1 MLLHGI
7 TLAPLDEEPR
17 AAESGILYPFY
28 ADDKGFDGLARQSA
42 HLLKLLM
49 ERGMEWGYL
58 PDPLKS
64 VFISDT
70 PGREE
75 VARWEFAADGLVLN
89 FVSGSWYLGAYM
101 GPQEELATG
110 FKPQVEAWA

>member
-1 MLLHGI
+1 MCRRLGI
-7 TLAPLDEEPR
+7 SHPFFADN
-17 AAESGILYPFY
+17 AA
-28 ADDKGFDGLARQSA
+28 FDGLERRSTY
-42 HLLKLLM
+42 LLKLLL
-49 ERGMEWGYL
+49 ERGADRGYF
-58 PDPLKS
+58 LKPS
-64 VFISDT
+64 KTLSISDT
-70 PGREE
+70 PGQEE